1 MKFWA
6 LSYSIPAN
14 PSRYRVAVWKAL
26 KELGAVYLPVSY
38 THLIGVP
45 SADEQGGHGL
55 PKAIDALFDVAHHEQ
70 IGLVPGQRAEK
81 RCV

>member
-26 KELGAVYLPVSY
+26 KELGAVYLLS
-38 THLIGVP
+38 LIHISEP
-45 SADEQGGHGL
+45 TR
-55 PKAIDALFDVAHHEQ
+55 P
-70 IGLVPGQRAEK
+70 
-81 RCV
+81 